1 LRAGSFP
8 REKGTCDKEIVM
20 SGKTATIRNLAF
32 IGHSGCGKTSLA
44 EALLFSTGATNRLGK
59 VDDGTSV
66 LDFEPEELKRKIT
79 ISSAFHHYSYKK
91 HTIYLAD
98 TPGDDNFLA
107 DTRAVLHVADAAVV
121 VVDAVDGVKVGT
133 EKVWQTANEYGLPR
147 LVFVNKM
154 DRERADYNQVLAGL
168 KNILEAQVV
177 PLQFPIGQEASF
189 KGVVD
194 LVGLKAYTGG
204 AGKMEAGPVPDD
216 LKDEVEQWRSDL
228 LNFAAESDDALIEK
242 FLEEGDLTPEE
253 IYQGLRA
260 GTIKGQFVPVLFGA
274 THDHLGY
281 ELLLDAINQYLPAP
295 EDRGPVK
302 GINPATKEE
311 VALDADPDGILAAQ
325 VFKTMADP
333 YAGRLSIFRV
343 FAGTMKSDT
352 TVLNVNKSVPER
364 YGQLFLP
371 EGKGQKSVSEAG
383 PGAFAAVAKLKETV
397 TGDTLASEAKPVLL
411 PPLGA
416 ARTMIT
422 LAVEPKSKGDEDK
435 VYSSI
440 LRLLE
445 EDNSLRLNRNAE
457 TKEILLS
464 GVGSVHIEATVEK
477 LKRKFGVE
485 VNLKQPKVP
494 YRETIKSSTKVQG
507 KYKRQSGGRGQY
519 GDTWLE
525 ISPLPRGGGFEFVD
539 AIVGGAIPK
548 NYIPSV
554 EKGIV
559 DAMAEGVLAGFQ
571 AVDIKVKLYDGS
583 FHDVD
588 SSDMAFKIAG
598 SMGFKKGVQQA
609 TPTLLEPIM
618 KMVVTVP
625 EENMGDIIGDLNGRR
640 GRVLGVEAQGRTQ
653 VITAQVPMAEVLMYA
668 PDLISKTGGRGT
680 YDMEFSHYEEVPPHL
695 AEKIIAEAQAAREK
709 E

>member
-1 LRAGSFP
+1 
-8 REKGTCDKEIVM
+8 M
-20 SGKTATIRNLAF
+20 SGKTAPIRNLAF
-32 IGHSGCGKTSLA
+32 VGHSGCGKTSLA

-59 VDDGTSV
+59 VDDGSSV
-66 LDFEPEELKRKIT
+66 LDYEPEEIKRKIT
-79 ISSAFHHYSYKK
+79 ISSAFHHYTWKK
-91 HTIYLAD
+91 HTVYIAD

-107 DTRAVLHVADAAVV
+107 DTRAVLHVVDAAVV
-121 VVDAVDGVKVGT
+121 LVDAVDGVKVGT
-133 EKVWQTANEYGLPR
+133 EKVWQTANQQNLPR
-147 LVFVNKM
+147 LVFINKM
-154 DRERADYNQVLAGL
+154 DRERADYAQVLAGL

-177 PLQFPIGQEASF
+177 PLQLPIGQEASF

-204 AGKMEAGPVPDD
+204 GAKMEAGPIPDD
-216 LKDEVEQWRSDL
+216 LKDEVEQWRGEL

-242 FLEEGDLTPEE
+242 FLEEGDLSPEE
-253 IYQGLRA
+253 IYQGLRL
-260 GTIKGQFVPVLFGA
+260 GTVKGQFVPVLFGA
-274 THDHLGY
+274 ALNNLGSA
-281 ELLLDAINQYLPAP
+281 LLLDAINLFLPSP
-295 EDRGPVK
+295 DDRGAIK
-302 GINPATKEE
+302 GLNPATNAE
-311 VALDADPDGILAAQ
+311 ATLTSDPDGPLAAQ
-325 VFKTMADP
+325 VFKTVADP

-343 FAGTMKSDT
+343 FSGTMKSDS
-352 TVLNVNKSVPER
+352 TVFNVTRSTPER

-371 EGKGQKSVSEAG
+371 EGKGQKLVSDAG
-383 PGAFAAVAKLKETV
+383 PGAIAAVAKLKETV
-397 TGDTLASEAKPVLL
+397 TGDTLGSEAKQVLL

-416 ARTMIT
+416 ARAMIT

-440 LRLLE
+440 QKLLE
-445 EDNSLRLNRNAE
+445 EDNSLKLTRNAE

-464 GVGSVHIEATVEK
+464 GVGAVHIEATAEK
-477 LKRKFGVE
+477 LKRKFNVE

-494 YRETIKSSTKVQG
+494 YRETIKGTVKVQG

-525 ISPLPRGGGFEFVD
+525 LEPLPRGGDFEFVD
-539 AIVGGAIPK
+539 KIVGGAIPK
-548 NYIPSV
+548 QYIPSV

-559 DAMAEGVLAGFQ
+559 EAKNTGILAGFPV
-571 AVDIKVKLYDGS
+571 VDFRVTLYDGS

-598 SMGFKKGVQQA
+598 SMGFKKGMEQA
-609 TPTLLEPIM
+609 NPTLLEPIM
-618 KMVVTVP
+618 KMTVTVP
-625 EENMGDIIGDLNGRR
+625 EDNMGDIIGDLNGRR
-640 GRVLGVEAQGRTQ
+640 GRVLGVEAEGRLQ
-653 VITAQVPMAEVLMYA
+653 IITAQVPMAEVLLYA

>member
-1 LRAGSFP
+1 
-8 REKGTCDKEIVM
+8 M

-59 VDDGTSV
+59 VDDGTSI
-66 LDFEPEELKRKIT
+66 LDFEPEEIKRKIT
-79 ISSAFHHYSYKK
+79 ISSAFHHYTYKK
-91 HTIYLAD
+91 HTVYLAD

-107 DTRAVLHVADAAVV
+107 DTRAVLHVVDAAVV
-121 VVDAVDGVKVGT
+121 IIDAVDGVKVGT
-133 EKVWQTANEYGLPR
+133 EKVWQTANDHALPR
-147 LVFVNKM
+147 LVFINKM
-154 DRERADYNQVLAGL
+154 DRERANYAQVLAGL
-168 KNILEAQVV
+168 KQILAAQVV
-177 PLQFPIGQEASF
+177 PLQLPIGQEAGF

-204 AGKMEAGPVPDD
+204 PGSSKMEAGPVPED
-216 LKDEVEQWRSDL
+216 LKDEVEQWRGDL

-242 FLEEGDLTPEE
+242 FLEEGDLAPEE
-253 IYQGLRA
+253 IYRGLRL
-260 GTIKGQFVPVLFGA
+260 GTLKGQFVPVLFGA
-274 THDHLGY
+274 THNNLGS
-281 ELLLDAINQYLPAP
+281 ELLLEAINQYLPAP
-295 EDRGPVK
+295 EDRGQVK
-302 GINPATKEE
+302 GVNPASKEE
-311 VALDADPDGILAAQ
+311 MQLDPDPDAPLAAQ
-325 VFKTMADP
+325 VFKTLADP

-343 FAGTMKSDT
+343 FSGTMKSDT
-352 TVLNVNKSVPER
+352 TVFNVTRSVPER

-371 EGKGQKSVSEAG
+371 EGKGQKPVPEAG
-383 PGAFAAVAKLKETV
+383 PGAIAAVAKLKETV
-397 TGDTLASEAKPVLL
+397 TGDTLGSEAQPVLL

-416 ARTMIT
+416 ARAMIT

-440 LRLLE
+440 QRLLE
-445 EDNSLRLNRNAE
+445 EDNSLKLTRNAE

-494 YRETIKSSTKVQG
+494 YRETIKGSTKIQG

-519 GDTWLE
+519 GDTWLD
-525 ISPLPRGGGFEFVD
+525 IQPLPRGEGFVFED
-539 AIVGGAIPK
+539 GIVGGVIPK

-559 DAMAEGVLAGFQ
+559 EAMSEGVLSGFPV
-571 AVDIKVKLYDGS
+571 VDVKVRLYDGS

-609 TPTLLEPIM
+609 NPTLLEPIM

-653 VITAQVPMAEVLMYA
+653 VITAQVPMAEVLLYA
-668 PDLISKTGGRGT
+668 PDLVSKTGGRGF
-680 YDMEFSHYEEVPPHL
+680 YEMDFSHYEEVPPHL
-695 AEKIIAEAQAAREK
+695 ADKIIAEAQAAREK

>member
-1 LRAGSFP
+1 
-8 REKGTCDKEIVM
+8 M

-44 EALLFSTGATNRLGK
+44 EALLFSTGATSRLGK

-91 HTIYLAD
+91 HTVYLAD

-107 DTRAVLHVADAAVV
+107 DTRAVLHVTDAAVV
-121 VVDAVDGVKVGT
+121 VIDAVDGVKVGT
-133 EKVWQTANEYGLPR
+133 EKVWQTANDYKLPR

-194 LVGLKAYTGG
+194 LVSLKAYTGG
-204 AGKMEAGPVPDD
+204 GGKMEAGPVPDE
-216 LKDEVEQWRSDL
+216 LKDDVEQWRSDL

-242 FLEEGDLTPEE
+242 FLEEGDLSPEE

-260 GTIKGQFVPVLFGA
+260 GTLKGQFVPVLFGA
-274 THDHLGY
+274 THDNLGY
-281 ELLLDAINQYLPAP
+281 ELLLDAINLYLPAP
-295 EDRGPVK
+295 EDRGPIK
-302 GINPATKEE
+302 GINPTTKEE
-311 VALDADPDGILAAQ
+311 VALEPDPDGVLAAQ
-325 VFKTMADP
+325 VFKTVADP

-343 FAGTMKSDT
+343 FSGTMKSDS
-352 TVLNVNKSVPER
+352 TVLNVTKSVPER

-371 EGKGQKSVSEAG
+371 EGKGQKAVSEAG

-397 TGDTLASEAKPVLL
+397 TGDTLGSEAKPVLL
-411 PPLGA
+411 PPLGT

-440 LRLLE
+440 QRLLE
-445 EDNSLRLNRNAE
+445 EDPSLRLNRNAE

-494 YRETIKSSTKVQG
+494 YRETIKGSTKVQG

-525 ISPLPRGGGFEFVD
+525 ISPLPRGEGFVFED
-539 AIVGGAIPK
+539 AIVGGVIPK

-559 DAMAEGVLAGFQ
+559 EAMTEGVLAGFPV
-571 AVDIKVKLYDGS
+571 VDIKVKLYDGS
-583 FHDVD
+583 FHEVD

-618 KMVVTVP
+618 KMTVTVP

-680 YDMEFSHYEEVPPHL
+680 FEMEFSHYEEVPPHL
-695 AEKIIAEAQAAREK
+695 AEKIIAEANAAREK

>member
-1 LRAGSFP
+1 
-8 REKGTCDKEIVM
+8 M

-44 EALLFSTGATNRLGK
+44 EALLFSTGATNRQGK

-91 HTIYLAD
+91 HTVYLAD
-98 TPGDDNFLA
+98 TPGDDNFMA
-107 DTRAVLHVADAAVV
+107 DTRAVLHVTDAAVV

-133 EKVWQTANEYGLPR
+133 EKVWHTADQYQMPR
-147 LVFVNKM
+147 LVLVNKM
-154 DRERADYNQVLAGL
+154 DRERANYAKVLTGL

-177 PLQFPIGQEASF
+177 PLQYPIGQEAGF

-194 LVGLKAYTGG
+194 LVAMKAYTGSG
-204 AGKMEAGPVPDD
+204 GGKMEAGPVPDD
-216 LKDEVEQWRSDL
+216 LKDEVAQWRSDL
-228 LNFAAESDDALIEK
+228 LNFAAESDDTLIEK
-242 FLEEGDLTPEE
+242 FLEEGDLSPEE

-260 GTIKGQFVPVLFGA
+260 GTIKGQFVPVLFGSV
-274 THDHLGY
+274 HHNLGY
-281 ELLLDAINQYLPAP
+281 ELLLDAINQFLPAP
-295 EDRGPVK
+295 EDRGQIK

-311 VALDADPDGILAAQ
+311 MALEPDPDGVLAAQ

-333 YAGRLSIFRV
+333 YAGRVSIFRV
-343 FAGTMKSDT
+343 FSGTMKSDA

-371 EGKGQKSVSEAG
+371 EGKGQKPVSEAG
-383 PGAFAAVAKLKETV
+383 PGAFAAVAKLKETI
-397 TGDTLASEAKPVLL
+397 TGDTLGNEAKPVLL
-411 PPLGA
+411 PPLGP

-440 LRLLE
+440 QRLLE
-445 EDNSLRLNRNAE
+445 EDTSLKLTRNAE

-485 VNLKQPKVP
+485 VNLKQLKVP
-494 YRETIKSSTKVQG
+494 YKETIKGTTKVQG

-554 EKGIV
+554 EKGIAE
-559 DAMAEGVLAGFQ
+559 AMNEGVLAGFP
-571 AVDIKVKLYDGS
+571 AVDIKIKLYDGS

-598 SMGFKKGVQQA
+598 SMGFKKGVIQA
-609 TPTLLEPIM
+609 SPTLLEPVMKIM
-618 KMVVTVP
+618 VTVP

-640 GRVLGVEAQGRTQ
+640 GRVLGVEALGRLQ
-653 VITAQVPMAEVLMYA
+653 VITAQVPMSEVLMYA

-680 YDMEFSHYEEVPPHL
+680 YDMEFSHYEEVPPPL
-695 AEKIIAEAQAAREK
+695 AEKIIAEANAAREK

>member
-1 LRAGSFP
+1 
-8 REKGTCDKEIVM
+8 M

-44 EALLFSTGATNRLGK
+44 EALLFSTGATKRLGK
-59 VDDGTSV
+59 VDDGSSV
-66 LDFEPEELKRKIT
+66 LDYEPEEIKRKIT

-91 HTIYLAD
+91 HMIYLAD

-107 DTRAVLHVADAAVV
+107 DTRAVLHVTDAAVV
-121 VVDAVDGVKVGT
+121 VIDAVDGVKVGT
-133 EKVWQTANEYGLPR
+133 EKVWHTADQHNLPR
-147 LVFVNKM
+147 LVFINKM
-154 DRERADYNQVLAGL
+154 DRERADYAQVLAGL
-168 KNILEAQVV
+168 KNILEAQVI
-177 PLQFPIGQEASF
+177 PLQFPMGQEASF

-194 LVGLKAYTGG
+194 LVSLKAYTGG
-204 AGKMEAGPVPDD
+204 SGKMESGPVPDD
-216 LKDEVEQWRSDL
+216 LQDEVEQWRGDL
-228 LNFAAESDDALIEK
+228 LNYAAESDDALIEK
-242 FLEEGDLTPEE
+242 FLEEGDLSPEE
-253 IYQGLRA
+253 IYQGLRQ
-260 GTIKGQFVPVLFGA
+260 GTLSGQFVPVLFGA
-274 THDHLGY
+274 THNNLGY
-281 ELLLDAINQYLPAP
+281 ELLLDAINLFLPAP
-295 EDRGPVK
+295 EDRGQIKAVK
-302 GINPATKEE
+302 ANTQDE
-311 VALDADPDGILAAQ
+311 VTLEPDPDGPLAAQ
-325 VFKTMADP
+325 VFKTVADP
-333 YAGRLSIFRV
+333 YAGRLSVFRV
-343 FAGTMKSDT
+343 FSGTMKSDT
-352 TVLNVNKSVPER
+352 TVLNVTKSVPER

-371 EGKGQKSVSEAG
+371 EGKGQKPVSDVG

-397 TGDTLASEAKPVLL
+397 TGDTLGTEAMPVLL
-411 PPLGA
+411 PPLEVVKP
-416 ARTMIT
+416 MIT

-435 VYSSI
+435 VFSSI
-440 LRLLE
+440 QKILE

-457 TKEILLS
+457 TREILLS

-485 VNLKQPKVP
+485 MNLKQPKVP
-494 YRETIKSSTKVQG
+494 YRETIKSTTNVQG

-525 ISPLPRGGGFEFVD
+525 ISPLPRGEGFEFVD
-539 AIVGGAIPK
+539 NIVGGVIPK
-548 NYIPSV
+548 NYIPAV

-559 DAMAEGVLAGFQ
+559 EAMQEGVLSGYPV
-571 AVDIKVKLYDGS
+571 VDVKVRLYDGS

-609 TPTLLEPIM
+609 TPALLEPIM

-625 EENMGDIIGDLNGRR
+625 EENMGDIIGDLNSRR

-653 VITAQVPMAEVLMYA
+653 VITAQVPMAEVLMYT

-680 YDMEFSHYEEVPPHL
+680 FDMEFSHYEEVPPHL
-695 AEKIIAEAQAAREK
+695 AEKIIAEAQGGKEK

>member
-1 LRAGSFP
+1 
-8 REKGTCDKEIVM
+8 M
-20 SGKTATIRNLAF
+20 SGKAATIRNLAF

-66 LDFEPEELKRKIT
+66 LDYEAEELKRKIT
-79 ISSAFHHYSYKK
+79 ISSAFHHYSHKK
-91 HTIYLAD
+91 HTVYLAD

-107 DTRAVLHVADAAVV
+107 DTRSVLHVVDAAVV
-121 VVDAVDGVKVGT
+121 VIDAVDGVKVGT
-133 EKVWQTANEYGLPR
+133 EKVWHTANQYNLPR
-147 LVFVNKM
+147 LVFINKM
-154 DRERADYNQVLAGL
+154 DRERADYAQVLAGL
-168 KNILEAQVV
+168 KNILEAQIV
-177 PLQFPIGQEASF
+177 PIQFPIGQEANF
-189 KGVVD
+189 QGVVD
-194 LVGLKAYTGG
+194 LVGQKAYTGG
-204 AGKMEAGPVPDD
+204 SGKKMESGPIPDD
-216 LKDEVEQWRSDL
+216 LKDEVEQWRGDL

-242 FLEEGDLTPEE
+242 FLEEGDLSPEE
-253 IYQGLRA
+253 IFRGLRL
-260 GTIKGQFVPVLFGA
+260 GSIKGQFVPVLFGA
-274 THDHLGY
+274 THNNLGF
-281 ELLLDAINQYLPAP
+281 ELLLDAINQYLPSP
-295 EDRGPVK
+295 EDRGYVK
-302 GINPATKEE
+302 GVKPVTNENVDLEP
-311 VALDADPDGILAAQ
+311 DPDGTLAAQ
-325 VFKTMADP
+325 VFKTVADP

-343 FAGTMKSDT
+343 FSGTMKSDA
-352 TVLNVNKSVPER
+352 TVFNVTKSVPER
-364 YGQLFLP
+364 FGQLFLP
-371 EGKGQKSVSEAG
+371 EGKGQKAVSEAG
-383 PGAFAAVAKLKETV
+383 PGAIAAVAKLKETV
-397 TGDTLASEAKPVLL
+397 TGDTLGSEANPVLL

-435 VYSSI
+435 VFSSI
-440 LRLLE
+440 QKLLE
-445 EDNSLRLNRNAE
+445 EDNSLKLTRNAE

-494 YRETIKSSTKVQG
+494 YRETIKGSTKVQG

-525 ISPLPRGGGFEFVD
+525 IQPLPRGEGFEFED
-539 AIVGGAIPK
+539 KIVGGAIPK
-548 NYIPSV
+548 NYIPAV

-559 DAMAEGVLAGFQ
+559 EAMSEGVLSGFPV
-571 AVDIKVKLYDGS
+571 VDIKVRLYDGS
-583 FHDVD
+583 FHEVD

-609 TPTLLEPIM
+609 NPALLEPIM

-653 VITAQVPMAEVLMYA
+653 VISAHVPMAEVLLYA

-680 YDMEFSHYEEVPPHL
+680 FDMEFSHYEEVPPHL

>member
-1 LRAGSFP
+1 
-8 REKGTCDKEIVM
+8 M

-91 HTIYLAD
+91 HTVYLAD

-107 DTRAVLHVADAAVV
+107 DTRAVLHVTDAAIV

-133 EKVWQTANEYGLPR
+133 EKVWRTANQYRLPR

-154 DRERADYNQVLAGL
+154 DRERANYAQVLTGL

-177 PLQFPIGQEASF
+177 PLQYPIGQEASF

-194 LVGLKAYTGG
+194 LVAMKAYTGG
-204 AGKMEAGPVPDD
+204 GGKMEAGPVPDD
-216 LKDEVEQWRSDL
+216 LKDEVDEWRSDL
-228 LNFAAESDDALIEK
+228 LNFAAESDDTLIEK
-242 FLEEGDLTPEE
+242 FLEEGDLSPEE

-274 THDHLGY
+274 VHNNLGY

-295 EDRGPVK
+295 EDRGQIK

-311 VALDADPDGILAAQ
+311 VALDPDPDGILAAQ
-325 VFKTMADP
+325 VFKTVADP

-343 FAGTMKSDT
+343 FSGTMKSDT
-352 TVLNVNKSVPER
+352 TVLNVTRSVPER

-371 EGKGQKSVSEAG
+371 EGKGQKPVSEAG

-397 TGDTLASEAKPVLL
+397 TGDTLGSEAKPVLL

-440 LRLLE
+440 QRLLE
-445 EDNSLRLNRNAE
+445 EDNSLKLTRNAE

-485 VNLKQPKVP
+485 VNLKQLKVP
-494 YRETIKSSTKVQG
+494 YRETIKSTTKVQG

-525 ISPLPRGGGFEFVD
+525 ISPLPRGEGFEFVD
-539 AIVGGAIPK
+539 AIVGGVIPK

-559 DAMAEGVLAGFQ
+559 EAMSEGVLAGFP

-583 FHDVD
+583 FHEVD

-609 TPTLLEPIM
+609 NPTLLEPIM
-618 KMVVTVP
+618 KIMVTVP

-668 PDLISKTGGRGT
+668 PDLISKTGGRGAF
-680 YDMEFSHYEEVPPHL
+680 DMEFSHYEEVPPHL

>member
-1 LRAGSFP
+1 
-8 REKGTCDKEIVM
+8 M

-66 LDFEPEELKRKIT
+66 LDYEPEELKRKIT

-91 HTIYLAD
+91 HTVYLAD

-107 DTRAVLHVADAAVV
+107 DTRAVLHVVDAAVV

-133 EKVWQTANEYGLPR
+133 EKVWQTADEHNLPR

-168 KNILEAQVV
+168 KNILGAQVV
-177 PLQFPIGQEASF
+177 PIQFPIGQEADF

-194 LVGLKAYTGG
+194 LVNLKAYVGKS
-204 AGKMEAGPVPDD
+204 GKMESGPIPAD
-216 LKDEVEQWRSDL
+216 LKDEVEQWRGDL

-242 FLEEGDLTPEE
+242 FLEEGDLSPEE

-260 GTIKGQFVPVLFGA
+260 GTLKGQFVPVLFGA
-274 THDHLGY
+274 THDNLGY
-281 ELLLDAINQYLPAP
+281 ELLLDAINLYLPAP
-295 EDRGPVK
+295 EDRGPIK
-302 GINPATKEE
+302 GINPTTKEA
-311 VALDADPDGILAAQ
+311 VALDPDPDGPLAAQ
-325 VFKTMADP
+325 VFKTVADP

-343 FAGTMKSDT
+343 FSGTMKSDA
-352 TVLNVNKSVPER
+352 TVFNVTKSVPER

-371 EGKGQKSVSEAG
+371 EGKGQKPVSEVG
-383 PGAFAAVAKLKETV
+383 PGAIAAVAKLKETV
-397 TGDTLASEAKPVLL
+397 TGDTLGTEAKPVLL
-411 PPLGA
+411 PPLA
-416 ARTMIT
+416 PVRTMIT

-440 LRLLE
+440 QRLLE
-445 EDNSLRLNRNAE
+445 EDTSLKLTRNPE

-464 GVGSVHIEATVEK
+464 GVGTVHIEATVEK

-494 YRETIKSSTKVQG
+494 YRETIKGSTKVQG

-525 ISPLPRGGGFEFVD
+525 ISPLPRGEGFVFED
-539 AIVGGAIPK
+539 AIVGGVIPK

-559 DAMAEGVLAGFQ
+559 EAMQEGVLAGFPV
-571 AVDIKVKLYDGS
+571 VDVKVRLYDGS
-583 FHDVD
+583 FHEVD

-609 TPTLLEPIM
+609 NPILLEPIM

-640 GRVLGVEAQGRTQ
+640 GRVLGVEAQGRNQ
-653 VITAQVPMAEVLMYA
+653 VITAHVPMAEVLLYA

-680 YDMEFSHYEEVPPHL
+680 FDMEFSHYEEVPPHL

>member
-1 LRAGSFP
+1 
-8 REKGTCDKEIVM
+8 M

-59 VDDGTSV
+59 VDDGSSV
-66 LDFEPEELKRKIT
+66 LDYEPEEIKRKIT

-91 HTIYLAD
+91 HTVYLAD

-107 DTRAVLHVADAAVV
+107 DSRAVLHVTDAAVV
-121 VVDAVDGVKVGT
+121 VIDAVDGVKVVT
-133 EKVWQTANEYGLPR
+133 EKVWQTADQNNLPR

-154 DRERADYNQVLAGL
+154 DRERADYAQVLAGL
-168 KNILEAQVV
+168 KNILGAQVV
-177 PLQFPIGQEASF
+177 PIQYPIGQEANF

-204 AGKMEAGPVPDD
+204 SGKKMESGPVPPE
-216 LKDEVEQWRSDL
+216 LTDEVEEWRGDL
-228 LNFAAESDDALIEK
+228 LNYAAESDDALIEK
-242 FLEEGDLTPEE
+242 YLEEGDLTPEE
-253 IYQGLRA
+253 IYQGLRL

-274 THDHLGY
+274 THTNLGY
-281 ELLLDAINQYLPAP
+281 ELLLDAINQYLPSP
-295 EDRGPVK
+295 EDRGQIQGVNASSK
-302 GINPATKEE
+302 AE
-311 VALDADPDGILAAQ
+311 VALDPDPDGPVAAQ
-325 VFKTMADP
+325 VFKTVADP

-343 FAGTMKSDT
+343 FSGTMKSDS
-352 TVLNVNKSVPER
+352 TVLNVTKSVPER

-371 EGKGQKSVSEAG
+371 EGKGQKPVAEAG

-397 TGDTLASEAKPVLL
+397 TGDTLGSEAMPLLL

-416 ARTMIT
+416 AKPMIT

-435 VYSSI
+435 VFSSI
-440 LRLLE
+440 QKLLE
-445 EDNSLRLNRNAE
+445 EDNSLKLTRNAE

-494 YRETIKSSTKVQG
+494 YRETIKGTTKVQG

-525 ISPLPRGGGFEFVD
+525 ISALPRGEGFEFVD
-539 AIVGGAIPK
+539 NIVGGVIPK

-559 DAMAEGVLAGFQ
+559 EAMSEGVLAGFPV
-571 AVDIKVKLYDGS
+571 VDIKVRLYDGS
-583 FHDVD
+583 FHEVD

-609 TPTLLEPIM
+609 SPTLLEPIM

-653 VITAQVPMAEVLMYA
+653 VISAQVPMAEVLLYA
-668 PDLISKTGGRGT
+668 PDLISKTGGRGSF
-680 YDMEFSHYEEVPPHL
+680 DMEFSHYEEVPQHL
-695 AEKIIAEAQAAREK
+695 AEKVITEAQAAREK

>member
-1 LRAGSFP
+1 
-8 REKGTCDKEIVM
+8 M

-66 LDFEPEELKRKIT
+66 LDFEAEELKRKIT
-79 ISSAFHHYSYKK
+79 ISSAFHHYTYKK

-133 EKVWQTANEYGLPR
+133 EKVWHTADKYKLAR

-154 DRERADYNQVLAGL
+154 NRERANYAQVLTGL

-177 PLQFPIGQEASF
+177 PLQYPIGQEASF

-194 LVGLKAYTGG
+194 LVAMKAYTGG
-204 AGKMEAGPVPDD
+204 GGKMEAGPVPDD

-228 LNFAAESDDALIEK
+228 LNFAAESDDTLIEK
-242 FLEEGDLTPEE
+242 FLEEGDLSPEE
-253 IYQGLRA
+253 IYRGLRQ

-274 THDHLGY
+274 TQNNLGY
-281 ELLLDAINQYLPAP
+281 ELLLDAINEYLPAP

-302 GINPATKEE
+302 GINPASKEE
-311 VALDADPDGILAAQ
+311 VALDPDPDGILAAQ

-371 EGKGQKSVSEAG
+371 EGKGQKAVSEAG

-397 TGDTLASEAKPVLL
+397 TGDTLGSEAKPVLL

-440 LRLLE
+440 QRLLE
-445 EDNSLRLNRNAE
+445 EDNSLRLTRNAE

-485 VNLKQPKVP
+485 VNLKQLKVP
-494 YRETIKSSTKVQG
+494 YKETIKGSTKVQG

-525 ISPLPRGGGFEFVD
+525 ISPLPRGEGFEFVD

-559 DAMAEGVLAGFQ
+559 EAMAEGVLAGFP
-571 AVDIKVKLYDGS
+571 AVDIKIKLYDGS

-609 TPTLLEPIM
+609 SPTLLEPIM
-618 KMVVTVP
+618 KMMVTVP

-640 GRVLGVEAQGRTQ
+640 GRVLGVEAEGRTQ
-653 VITAQVPMAEVLMYA
+653 VITAQVPMSEVLMYA

-680 YDMEFSHYEEVPPHL
+680 FDMEFSHYEEVPPHL
-695 AEKIIAEAQAAREK
+695 AEKIIAEANAAREK